1 MKNPCLFGN
10 LPITHDLQPNTHF
23 MKILAQNYKNGE
35 LEMLEVPMMTSIK
48 GLLVKTVT
56 SLVSVSTEK
65 TLIEVAPKSLLE
77 KALAWAEG
85 VKQVIDKIKTEGLKE
100 AWHQSQ
106 YRVDTSVPLGFSC
119 AGIVA
124 NSGTDISATGFS
136 LGDRVA
142 CWGSG
147 HASHA
152 EFNVVTPNLCVRIPE
167 NVSFEDASYVAL
179 GGIALE
185 AVRLAKVELG
195 CRVGVIGLGLLGQLA
210 VQILRAAGCHVFG
223 VDVVPERCDR
233 AYRNGA
239 EAVGLIGSTDPVTF
253 AQEFSNFEGLDAVII
268 FASVDSNEPLIQAAS
283 MCRERGKIVAGGL
296 VRLNIPRELFY
307 KKELEFAVSRA
318 WGPGMYD
325 PDYEERGLKYPLAYA
340 RWTAQRNMEEF
351 LTMVSLGSVK
361 LDTITTHR
369 FPFEKAL
376 EAYQMIL
383 GRDIDAVG
391 VVLNYDPNAEIQTQ
405 RMMARERV
413 SHQESVSV
421 SGRFKKWLT
430 SKKHLFSKNKQVTTI
445 PKTDTDI
452 KTITDTVPI
461 GVGLIGAG
469 SFARETILPE
479 LKRIKGLAYSGVVTA
494 TGLSGQHIAKKYKF
508 DYATTDYHAL
518 LADPNG
524 KLVFILTRHDSHGP
538 LTCEALKA
546 GKAVF
551 VEKPLCITKD
561 QLTNIIAAYN
571 SSRSSFLM
579 VGLNRR
585 FAPLTKQCINFLGP
599 SRFASVVQIRCNAGF
614 IPPES
619 WVHQRDEGGGRII
632 GEVCHFVDLAQAI
645 TGGLPQRVF
654 ASATESPQSLRDNLA
669 ISLKMDNGA
678 VASITY
684 AANGD
689 KSFPQEEVQVF
700 AGGTVCVIDNFRTIR
715 FSAAGKKTVHRGLR
729 VDRGHRE
736 EIQSTLAAL
745 ALDEPSPIEFKSLVA
760 TTLTTFAIEDS
771 LSTGEAVEINLGV
784 WGIH

>member
-1 MKNPCLFGN
+1 
-10 LPITHDLQPNTHF
+10 
-23 MKILAQNYKNGE
+23 MKILAQNYKSGE

-48 GLLVKTVT
+48 GLLVKTMA
-56 SLVSVSTEK
+56 SLVSVGTEK
-65 TLIEVAPKSLLE
+65 AMIEVAQKSLLG
-77 KALAWAEG
+77 KALARPDW
-85 VKQVIDKIKTEGLKE
+85 VKQVIDKIKTEGLME
-100 AWHQSQ
+100 AWQQSQ
-106 YRVDTSVPLGFSC
+106 SRLDTSVPLGYSC

-124 NSGTDISATGFS
+124 NSGTDISESGFS

-142 CWGSG
+142 CGGSG

-152 EFNVVTPNLCVRIPE
+152 EYNVVPPNFCVKIPD

-195 CRVGVIGLGLLGQLA
+195 YRVGVIGLGLLGQLA

-239 EAVGLIGSTDPVTF
+239 ETVALIGNTDPIAF

-268 FASVDSNEPLIQAAS
+268 FASVDSDEPLIQAAS

-296 VRLNIPRELFY
+296 VRLHIPRELFY

-325 PDYEERGLKYPLAYA
+325 PDYEERGIKYPLAYA

-369 FPFEKAL
+369 LPFEKAL

-383 GRDIDAVG
+383 GQDVDAVG
-391 VVLNYDPNAEIQTQ
+391 VILHYDPNVEVQTQ
-405 RMMARERV
+405 RMMARGSV
-413 SHQESVSV
+413 SNSVSV
-421 SGRFKKWLT
+421 SRSVKVRVKKWLRAQKAKLT
-430 SKKHLFSKNKQVTTI
+430 NIKHLTNTI
-445 PKTDTDI
+445 TNI
-452 KTITDTVPI
+452 NTDTVPAPI
-461 GVGLIGAG
+461 GIGLIGAG
-469 SFARETILPE
+469 LFARGTVLPE
-479 LKRIKGLAYSGVVTA
+479 LKKIKEVAYSGIATA
-494 TGLSGQHIAKKYKF
+494 TGLSGHHIAKKYKF

-518 LADPNG
+518 LADPNVE
-524 KLVFILTRHDSHGP
+524 LVFILTRHDSHAH
-538 LTCEALKA
+538 LVCEALKA

-551 VEKPLCITKD
+551 VEKPLCITKK
-561 QLTNIIAAYN
+561 QLTDIIAAYT
-571 SSRSSFLM
+571 SFSSSFLM
-579 VGLNRR
+579 VGFNRR
-585 FAPLTKQCINFLGP
+585 FAPATKQCTNFLGS
-599 SRFASVVQIRCNAGF
+599 SRFSSVVQIRCNAGF

-619 WVHQRDEGGGRII
+619 WVHHRDEGGGRII

-654 ASATESPQSLRDNLA
+654 ASATESPQGDLRDNLA
-669 ISLKMDNGA
+669 VSLKMDNGA

-684 AANGD
+684 ASHGD
-689 KSFPQEEVQVF
+689 KSFPREEVQVF
-700 AGGTVCVIDNFRTIR
+700 AGGSVCVIENFRNIR
-715 FSAAGKKTVHRGLR
+715 FISAGKKIVHRALR

-736 EIQSTLAAL
+736 ELQSTIAAL
-745 ALDEPSPIEFKSLVA
+745 TLNEPSPIEFKSLVA
-760 TTLTTFAIEDS
+760 TTLATFAIEES
-771 LSTGEAVEINLGV
+771 LSTGEAIEINLGA